1 MRRVP
6 LKPIYF
12 LLRIQETFD
21 TKRKSL
27 IFDTEKLSF
36 VNTSRTPF
44 PYARVTMNSR
54 VYDIVI
60 GSWLAFSGLARS
72 AGTVVFPLGLGESVL
87 VFPLTTRLTL
97 HLFCRYSSS
106 LSLLLFLWLITFA
119 LVVMHAC
126 R

>member
-12 LLRIQETFD
+12 LLRIHQETFD
-21 TKRKSL
+21 TKRKYRKSL
-27 IFDTEKLSF
+27 NLDTEKLSF

-44 PYARVTMNSR
+44 PYARVTSTMNSR
-54 VYDIVI
+54 VYNIVI

-87 VFPLTTRLTL
+87 VFPLTTHLTL
-97 HLFCRYSSS
+97 HLFCR
-106 LSLLLFLWLITFA
+106 
-119 LVVMHAC
+119 
-126 R
+126 